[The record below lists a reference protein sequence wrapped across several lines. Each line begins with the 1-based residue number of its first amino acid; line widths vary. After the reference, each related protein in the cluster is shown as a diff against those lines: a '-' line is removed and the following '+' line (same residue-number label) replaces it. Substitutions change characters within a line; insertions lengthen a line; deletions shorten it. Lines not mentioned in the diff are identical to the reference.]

1 MNYFSKTYIPVL
13 IIGFFCVPIVM
24 YASETVVINE
34 IMYDVSGTDS
44 DREWIEI
51 YNGGTSSVDVS
62 SWKFFEEG
70 SNHSL
75 TVHIGS
81 AVIPA
86 DGYAMIVD
94 SPDAFLLDWPD
105 YSGRILDSSW
115 SSFTNTGE
123 SLALKDGAGVVVNE
137 ITYDPLIGA
146 GGDGKS
152 LQLVDGVWGAF
163 TPTPGIVNQSTPTD
177 TENPDDGGET
187 EPSSSASQNV
197 APPVVISPYVIFD
210 APLRIPAG
218 VWFDIEGKVYDTTGK
233 ELFTGVF
240 LWNMGDGN
248 AKEDPYNKLTN
259 YMYQYPGTYVVTLD
273 YYRYQ
278 FERVND
284 PYATGRITIQV
295 LAPGIEI
302 VSINSDASITI
313 KNTLS
318 YEVDLGGWIIRAGN
332 IVFRFPNNTI
342 LLSGKTMTIAPSITH
357 FSTSDIITVVVETPS
372 GSIAD
377 SLSLV
382 KELPKVVPEQKSVS
396 LESKQQSTQTN
407 KISVENITAP
417 PIDTQGATVANAFSD
432 DTNGVKEKR
441 GSSFVWWFLFG
452 VVVIGGASSLIFFRK
467 KKGWNEHNPS
477 NEADEYTFI

>member
-1 MNYFSKTYIPVL
+1 MFTPSVL
-13 IIGFFCVPIVM
+13 W
-24 YASETVVINE
+24 ASSSVVINE
-34 IMYDVSGTDS
+34 IMYDVPGTDS

-51 YNGGTSSVDVS
+51 HNAGTSSIDVS
-62 SWKFFEEG
+62 TWKFFEEG

-75 TVHIGS
+75 TVHTGS
-81 AVIPA
+81 AVLPS

-94 SPDAFLLDWPD
+94 SPEAFLLDWPD
-105 YSGRILDSSW
+105 YSGTILDSSW

-123 SLALKDGAGVVVNE
+123 SLTLKDGGGVVINE

-163 TPTPGIVNQSTPTD
+163 TPTPGLVNQSSPIDENTDNETD
-177 TENPDDGGET
+177 TN
-187 EPSSSASQNV
+187 PSSSNTSVNIPA
-197 APPVVISPYVIFD
+197 PVVMSPHVVFD

-218 VWFDIEGKVYDTTGK
+218 VWFDIDPTIYDSTGK

-284 PYATGRITIQV
+284 PYASGRITIQV

-302 VSINSDASITI
+302 VSINSDASITL

-357 FSTSDIITVVVETPS
+357 FSPSDILTVVIETPS

-382 KELPKVVPEQKSVS
+382 KELPRVVPKQKST
-396 LESKQQSTQTN
+396 LPESKQQSTQTN

-417 PIDTQGATVANAFSD
+417 SIDTQGATVVNAFSD
-432 DTNGVKEKR
+432 DNNVEEQKQK
-441 GSSFVWWFLFG
+441 SSFVWWFLFG
-452 VVVIGGASSLIFFRK
+452 VVVIGGASSLILFRK
-467 KKGWNEHNPS
+467 KVTPPS
-477 NEADEYTFI
+477 GGKSEADEYTFIE

>member
-75 TVHIGS
+75 TVHTGS
-81 AVIPA
+81 AVIPT
-86 DGYAMIVD
+86 DEYAVIVD

-105 YSGRILDSSW
+105 YSGTILDSSW

-123 SLALKDGAGVVVNE
+123 SLA
-137 ITYDPLIGA
+137 
-146 GGDGKS
+146 
-152 LQLVDGVWGAF
+152 LVDGVWGAF

-187 EPSSSASQNV
+187 EPSSIASQNV

-278 FERVND
+278 FER
-284 PYATGRITIQV
+284 
-295 LAPGIEI
+295 
-302 VSINSDASITI
+302 
-313 KNTLS
+313 
-318 YEVDLGGWIIRAGN
+318 
-332 IVFRFPNNTI
+332 
-342 LLSGKTMTIAPSITH
+342 
-357 FSTSDIITVVVETPS
+357 
-372 GSIAD
+372 
-377 SLSLV
+377 
-382 KELPKVVPEQKSVS
+382 
-396 LESKQQSTQTN
+396 
-407 KISVENITAP
+407 
-417 PIDTQGATVANAFSD
+417 
-432 DTNGVKEKR
+432 
-441 GSSFVWWFLFG
+441 
-452 VVVIGGASSLIFFRK
+452 
-467 KKGWNEHNPS
+467 
-477 NEADEYTFI
+477 